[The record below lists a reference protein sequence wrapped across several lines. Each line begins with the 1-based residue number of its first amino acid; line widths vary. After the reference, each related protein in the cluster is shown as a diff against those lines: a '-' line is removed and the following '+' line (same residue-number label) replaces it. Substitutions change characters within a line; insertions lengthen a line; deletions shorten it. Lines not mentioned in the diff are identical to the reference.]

1 MKKFFDWMEE
11 HFVPIAAKIGSQ
23 RHLVA
28 IRDGFASIT
37 PIIMAG
43 AFAVLFNNLGWEPY
57 QNFMNWLLPA
67 NWKDFGGG
75 VWNGTFAIMS
85 LLIVFTI
92 SYHLA
97 KSYEKDGLSAGI
109 VSLAALL
116 ILYKPTKD
124 GELPMDFLGGQGL
137 FVALIVALIATE
149 IFVKLVGNP
158 KLIIKMPEGV
168 PPAVAKSFAALLPS
182 IIVLAITAA
191 VKQIFAAIGV
201 ADIHQALFVALQAPL
216 QGVMGSLGGLLV
228 LVLVQQF
235 LWFFGLHGSNI
246 LAPIINAVLL
256 PLTEANVRAFKN
268 GVNPEHIINS
278 QFLDSY
284 VNMGGSGATIA
295 LLIAIFIIGKKSKS
309 QKTIANLSIAP
320 GMFNINEPVIFGLPI
335 ILNPIYFIPFILAP
349 LASGIIAYVLTVIGF
364 APKVVVMAHWTTPP
378 ILGAIISTNSIRGGI
393 TALICMAV
401 SIIIYMPFVHMATKK
416 DQKNIVE
423 VEKTHSI

>member
-43 AFAVLFNNLGWEPY
+43 AFAGLFNNLGWEPY

-124 GELPMDFLGGQGL
+124 GALSMDFLGGQGL

-201 ADIHQALFVALQAPL
+201 ADIHQALFLVIQAPL

-295 LLIAIFIIGKKSKS
+295 LLIAIFIIGKKSKT

-349 LASGIIAYVLTVIGF
+349 LASGIIAYVLTFIGF

-416 DQKNIVE
+416 DQKNIVK
-423 VEKTHSI
+423 VEETHSI

>member
-124 GELPMDFLGGQGL
+124 GALPMDFLGGQGL

-201 ADIHQALFVALQAPL
+201 ADIHQALFLAIQAPL

-268 GVNPEHIINS
+268 GVNPEHIVNS

-401 SIIIYMPFVHMATKK
+401 SIIIYMPFVGMATKK
-416 DQKNIVE
+416 EQKNIVE
-423 VEKTHSI
+423 VEETHSI

>member
-1 MKKFFDWMEE
+1 
-11 HFVPIAAKIGSQ
+11 
-23 RHLVA
+23 
-28 IRDGFASIT
+28 
-37 PIIMAG
+37 MAG
-43 AFAVLFNNLGWEPY
+43 AFAVLFNNLGWKPY
-57 QNFMNWLLPA
+57 QNFMDWLLPA

-124 GELPMDFLGGQGL
+124 GALPMDFLGGQGL

-268 GVNPEHIINS
+268 GVNPEHIVNS

-309 QKTIANLSIAP
+309 QKTIANLSIGP

-423 VEKTHSI
+423 VEETHSI

>member
-43 AFAVLFNNLGWEPY
+43 AFAVLFNNLGWKPY
-57 QNFMNWLLPA
+57 QNFMDWLLPA

-124 GELPMDFLGGQGL
+124 GALPMDFLGGQGL

-268 GVNPEHIINS
+268 GVNPEHIVNS

-309 QKTIANLSIAP
+309 QKTIANLSIGP

-423 VEKTHSI
+423 VEETHSI

>member
-116 ILYKPTKD
+116 ILYTPTKD
-124 GELPMDFLGGQGL
+124 GALSMDFLGGQGL

-201 ADIHQALFVALQAPL
+201 ADIHQALFLVIQAPL

-295 LLIAIFIIGKKSKS
+295 LLIAIFIIGKKSKT

-349 LASGIIAYVLTVIGF
+349 LASGIIAYVLTFIGF

-416 DQKNIVE
+416 DQKNIVK
-423 VEKTHSI
+423 VEETHSI